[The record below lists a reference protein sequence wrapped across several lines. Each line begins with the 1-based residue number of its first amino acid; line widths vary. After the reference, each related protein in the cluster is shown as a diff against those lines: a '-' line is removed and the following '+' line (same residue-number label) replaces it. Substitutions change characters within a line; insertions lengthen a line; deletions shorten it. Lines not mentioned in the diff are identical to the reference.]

1 VPRGKTDAPA
11 PASPPLLLM
20 FDGQNIFDD
29 APSFAGGWHLH
40 AAVERRARSRRKAVA
55 PVVLGLEHGGVLRM
69 RELNPF
75 APDGRLDAQLD
86 WIEGTL
92 LPDVRARLGLA
103 LCEVWVGGSSMGALA
118 ALYAHL
124 SRPHLFRG
132 ALAMSPA
139 LPVTRGAFFS
149 VTQRG
154 IRRPGQRHRSRGTG
168 LATRLRRRGWRP
180 TNWRH
185 FVKAANTRRHWRWRL
200 PRRFLFAGQ
209 RAAGGAPART
219 SRGGRSAPA
228 VLDRSS
234 APAPPGREVK
244 GFEMS
249 PWRPPAGARRT
260 PRSGSRT

>member
-1 VPRGKTDAPA
+1 MVSLGPLAIPGLGRRGIRLYVPRGRRGAAPVA
-11 PASPPLLLM
+11 DRPLLVM

-139 LPVTRGAFFS
+139 LPVTGGAFFAWLARQPTPAES
-149 VTQRG
+149 RIYLDAGGRG
-154 IRRPGQRHRSRGTG
+154 GDRAIGAEARE

-180 TNWRH
+180 DELAWH
-185 FVKAANTRRHWRWRL
+185 FVKSGEHSERHWRRRL
-200 PRRFLFAGQ
+200 PRALRFLFG
-209 RAAGGAPART
+209 
-219 SRGGRSAPA
+219 
-228 VLDRSS
+228 
-234 APAPPGREVK
+234 
-244 GFEMS
+244 
-249 PWRPPAGARRT
+249 
-260 PRSGSRT
+260 